1 MAAIIECF
9 EIFTGKQLNLKACS
23 QMISSYKH
31 NHTMEY
37 LLGGIPREDFFF
49 QEAREV
55 WEGTSDKLITLHC
68 GFLGS
73 LLLGDIDRGFDIQKC
88 FGILCAEV
96 KQCLLKVN
104 H

>member
-37 LLGGIPREDFFF
+37 LLGGIPREDIFF

-55 WEGTSDKLITLHC
+55 WEGTSDKPITLHLVVC
-68 GFLGS
+68 CLETS
-73 LLLGDIDRGFDIQKC
+73 T
-88 FGILCAEV
+88 EV
-96 KQCLLKVN
+96 LTYRNVLAYCVQRSNNVY
-104 H
+104 

>member
-49 QEAREV
+49 KRPERSGKVQV
-55 WEGTSDKLITLHC
+55 TNLSLCTV
-68 GFLGS
+68 GS
-73 LLLGDIDRGFDIQKC
+73 LVVCCLETST
-88 FGILCAEV
+88 EV
-96 KQCLLKVN
+96 LTYRNVLAYCVQRSNNVY
-104 H
+104 

>member
-1 MAAIIECF
+1 MFSNDFQLQAQPHYGVL
-9 EIFTGKQLNLKACS
+9 TGRYTQ
-23 QMISSYKH
+23 
-31 NHTMEY
+31 
-37 LLGGIPREDFFF
+37 GILFF

>member
-1 MAAIIECF
+1 MFSNDFQLQAQPHCGVL
-9 EIFTGKQLNLKACS
+9 TGRYTQGD
-23 QMISSYKH
+23 IV
-31 NHTMEY
+31 
-37 LLGGIPREDFFF
+37 F

-55 WEGTSDKLITLHC
+55 QEGTRDKRITLHC
-68 GFLGS
+68 GFLDS
-73 LLLGDIDRGFDIQKC
+73 LLLGHTALADRGFDIQKC

>member
-1 MAAIIECF
+1 
-9 EIFTGKQLNLKACS
+9 
-23 QMISSYKH
+23 MISSYKH
-31 NHTMEY
+31 NHTVEY
-37 LLGGIPREDFFF
+37 YWEVYPGKTFFF

-73 LLLGDIDRGFDIQKC
+73 SLLGDIALADRGFDIQKC